1 MHVVKMGK
9 IYVVGIGPGGKE
21 ARTLEMLEAI
31 KESDV
36 IVAYTTYA
44 RLIQDLTDG
53 KEVITAKMKEEI
65 FRAKVAIEKAL
76 QGHTVAVVSSGDPQV
91 YGMAGLIYDM
101 ACKNNVNVEI
111 QIIPGIT
118 AANAVAAKLGSP
130 LSMDFAVISLS
141 DLLIPS
147 EEILNR
153 VRKAAE
159 GDFVIVLYNPINKPL
174 LLEAMRIIKEV
185 KGIDVPVGIVKSAY
199 REDEEIMIA
208 TLSTWEKFLN
218 KINMI
223 TTIIVGNSKSYICN
237 NKIITPRGYERR
249 YDLHVIDSNS

>member
-1 MHVVKMGK
+1 MGK

-21 ARTLEMLEAI
+21 TRTLEMLKAI

-53 KEVITAKMKEEI
+53 KEVITAKMKEEV

-91 YGMAGLIYDM
+91 YGMAGLIFDM
-101 ACKNNVNVEI
+101 ACKNNINVEI

-185 KGIDVPVGIVKSAY
+185 KGTDVPVGIVKSAY